1 MPTRD
6 HADPGSPVYVVRR
19 RLGDAFQ
26 RLDAAGALVRH
37 VILRPVLRVSR
48 SRRSGAVRPRRWSS
62 SLPLTEKQQLVQT
75 LEVIRIE
82 AIPVSWYRG
91 VRERASGAGP
101 TDSGTGANWFGAAVI
116 LRPAFPRRGRSI
128 GSGVV
133 HAGA

>member
-1 MPTRD
+1 MPTP
-6 HADPGSPVYVVRR
+6 APVYVVRR

-37 VILRPVLRVSR
+37 VILRPVLQRSR
-48 SRRSGAVRPRRWSS
+48 SRRSGVVRPRRWSS
-62 SLPLTEKQQLVQT
+62 SLPLTEKQQQLVQT

-101 TDSGTGANWFGAAVI
+101 TDSGTGANWSGAAVI

-133 HAGA
+133 HAGP